1 MADQE
6 VVLRLDGLDKTFT
19 SARGLLSRGS
29 TTHAVDDVDL
39 EVRRGETLAL
49 VGESG
54 SGKSTVARMALRLLD
69 ADAGTITFAGQD
81 ITHLSARRMR
91 PLRREMAMV
100 FQDPY
105 ASLNPRQRVGQTIR
119 NVLANFDLPRSDERI
134 AELMVQVGLD
144 PRFAT
149 RYPHEFSGGQ
159 RQRIGIARAL
169 ASQPRLLVADEPV
182 SALDVS
188 VRAQILN
195 LLTDLRDQHQ
205 LAVLLIS
212 HDLAVV
218 KTVADRVAVMREGR
232 IVEQGSVEQVYMHPR
247 GDYTRALLAAV
258 PVPDPGRRRRRT
270 LAVAETAQIPGD
282 GVDRVER

>member
-29 TTHAVDDVDL
+29 TTNAVDDVDL

-232 IVEQGSVEQVYMHPR
+232 IVEQGSVEEVYVHPR
-247 GDYTRALLAAV
+247 DDYTRALLAAV

-282 GVDRVER
+282 GVDGVER